1 MRLKDRSLSFVIN
14 FLLGVAWATV
24 FIGAVSAF
32 LSFYSQSFLFAL
44 IVAVIAMLPGMVGV
58 LLLEYFIVSR
68 DKYFELKKQTAL
80 LHKILE
86 QQKNH

>member
-1 MRLKDRSLSFVIN
+1 MRLKGTSLSFVIN

-24 FIGAVSAF
+24 FIGAVSTF

-44 IVAVIAMLPGMVGV
+44 VAALFAVVPGMIWV

-68 DKYFELKKQTAL
+68 DKYIELQKQTAL
-80 LHKILE
+80 LQKILE
-86 QQKNH
+86 QQQNS